1 MKTLLLPFVIL
12 SICCISC
19 TSVVDADRLLDT
31 EEQFRIIGFI
41 SPSDTVLSV
50 SVTKALPAVGT
61 ELSVNDDEAN
71 RELFLVTDAAVTLSD
86 SNGNSAVLTYNA
98 QLETYIAPATDLAI
112 EQGEIYFLE
121 VTTGERTFSASCEIP
136 AGTIEITEEIRV
148 SQNAFGER
156 IGTVTFGFEDLVG
169 QRNFYAV
176 GARVRTIVAGTTGE
190 EPMISDFS
198 LFIEDNL
205 LTDNLG
211 DGISL
216 ASSTNV
222 FIPED
227 VNTQETTLILQVA
240 NMEEVLFQSL
250 RASTLNTDAVDDLF
264 LELVITPNNILEG
277 GAIGVFA
284 GYDLQEKRISV
295 EQELQP

>member
-1 MKTLLLPFVIL
+1 MKTLLIPLVIL

-19 TSVVDADRLLDT
+19 TEVVDADRLLDT
-31 EEQFRIIGFI
+31 EEQFRIVGFI
-41 SPSDTVLSV
+41 SPSDTLLSI
-50 SVTKALPAVGT
+50 SVTKALPAIGT
-61 ELSVNDDEAN
+61 ELSVNDIEAN
-71 RELFLVTDAAVTLSD
+71 RELFLVEDAFVTLSD
-86 SNGNSAVLTYNA
+86 SNGNSADLTYND
-98 QLETYIAPATDLAI
+98 QLDTYTAPATILPILA
-112 EQGEIYFLE
+112 GESYFLE
-121 VTTGERTFSASCEIP
+121 VVAEERTFSASCEIP
-136 AGTIEITEEIRV
+136 MGAIEITEEIRFD
-148 SQNAFGER
+148 QNAFGER

-176 GARVRTIVAGTTGE
+176 GARVRTIVEGTNGE

-198 LFIEDNL
+198 LFVEDNL

-216 ASSTNV
+216 ASSASL

-250 RASTLNTDAVDDLF
+250 RASTLNTDAIDNPF
-264 LELVITPNNILEG
+264 LELVIAPNTILEG

-284 GYDLQEKRISV
+284 GYDLQEKLISV
-295 EQELQP
+295 EQEIQQ